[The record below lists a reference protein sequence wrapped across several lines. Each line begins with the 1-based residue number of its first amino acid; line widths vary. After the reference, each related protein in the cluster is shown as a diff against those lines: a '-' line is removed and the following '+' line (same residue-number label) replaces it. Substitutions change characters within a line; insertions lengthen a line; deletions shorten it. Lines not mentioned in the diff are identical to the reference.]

1 MWPTPLAPI
10 VFFLCDPGRKPG
22 GCPHAL
28 PSLHLLILITHGGYR
43 PKQLFDLATPFYSHN
58 LCHLSPGLLFC
69 LYKTSEFSLVKLG
82 GVWSRRSPL
91 NSAPESNMKESILV
105 SFFSSGPQNSVLLPP
120 LSPSY
125 IEHDSFW
132 IFFHVWEEGFQLFC
146 RRAIS
151 HIFTKRD
158 KIQSIKDLRQI

>member
-69 LYKTSEFSLVKLG
+69 LYKSSEFSLVKLG
-82 GVWSRRSPL
+82 RVWSRRSPL
-91 NSAPESNMKESILV
+91 NAAPESNMKESILV
-105 SFFSSGPQNSVLLPP
+105 SFLVQAPKT
-120 LSPSY
+120 
-125 IEHDSFW
+125 
-132 IFFHVWEEGFQLFC
+132 LFC
-146 RRAIS
+146 CPRWARVTLNMTAFEYFSMFGKSVSNFSAEEQFHTFSPNMIKYRA
-151 HIFTKRD
+151 
-158 KIQSIKDLRQI
+158 LRI